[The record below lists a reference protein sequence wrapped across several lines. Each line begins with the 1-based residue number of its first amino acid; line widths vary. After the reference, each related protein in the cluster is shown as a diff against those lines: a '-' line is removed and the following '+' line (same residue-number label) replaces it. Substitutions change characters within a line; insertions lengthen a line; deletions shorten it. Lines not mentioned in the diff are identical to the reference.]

1 MISWVPYDLENARAS
16 MMRWSTLEQ
25 RGLWSCGFM
34 QGATGAILMGGEP
47 EAFLDGY
54 AAGSAAREN
63 SDEYRKEQ
71 VADKRKAAARKRW
84 DANGHANGM
93 QNHANA
99 AQNRTNSRE
108 RSDANDMQTAMQT
121 ACKSDA
127 NGHAKAMQNDATRQ
141 DSTRQDSTRQD
152 NDNNSSSVFVNS
164 APAPEADGV
173 GTALPTDSAAAPAL
187 RVEDTPAAPAWPK
200 GLDPRAIPTR
210 YAYLAACRQR
220 FPRWQDKFAAATWDA
235 WKRNGWRDGLDQPIH
250 NWQRLTEVWY
260 RGADETQKFEPLP
273 IGAALRSVAP
283 DLSSMRF
290 QA

>member
-141 DSTRQDSTRQD
+141 DSTRQD
-152 NDNNSSSVFVNS
+152 NDNNSSSSVFVNS

-200 GLDPRAIPTR
+200 GNPDSVRLPR
-210 YAYLAACRQR
+210 
-220 FPRWQDKFAAATWDA
+220 
-235 WKRNGWRDGLDQPIH
+235 
-250 NWQRLTEVWY
+250 RL
-260 RGADETQKFEPLP
+260 P
-273 IGAALRSVAP
+273 AALPQVAGQVRCGH
-283 DLSSMRF
+283 LGRLEAQRM
-290 QA
+290 A

>member
-93 QNHANA
+93 QK
-99 AQNRTNSRE
+99 RCKRP
-108 RSDANDMQTAMQT
+108 
-121 ACKSDA
+121 CKSDA
-127 NGHAKAMQNDATRQ
+127 KRCYKTRQ
-141 DSTRQDSTRQD
+141 YKTRQRQQFLLLRFRKLRARARSRRGWD
-152 NDNNSSSVFVNS
+152 GF
-164 APAPEADGV
+164 ADG
-173 GTALPTDSAAAPAL
+173 
-187 RVEDTPAAPAWPK
+187 
-200 GLDPRAIPTR
+200 
-210 YAYLAACRQR
+210 
-220 FPRWQDKFAAATWDA
+220 F
-235 WKRNGWRDGLDQPIH
+235 
-250 NWQRLTEVWY
+250 
-260 RGADETQKFEPLP
+260 
-273 IGAALRSVAP
+273 RSR
-283 DLSSMRF
+283 SSP
-290 QA
+290 QS